1 MRYMS
6 IQRMHQ
12 CWPLQD
18 DAYPRVSMAVDT
30 AFMALGKAKPPLQ
43 IQIVVDR
50 GQRVFAN
57 EQAGQETHHHRR
69 HFLVDR
75 GLAVRETFLQGLE
88 LLPPFGTS
96 LRCRIQRRGDGHDVL
111 HVVTQLL
118 LFGADG
124 VETTVDAVGQTV
136 ELRFGEAPFFSSKFR
151 WIDSRTSL
159 NASAIRKPGGCSGP
173 P

>member
-1 MRYMS
+1 MG

-12 CWPLQD
+12 CRTLQN
-18 DAYPRVSMAVDT
+18 DADPRVSMAVD
-30 AFMALGKAKPPLQ
+30 AALVTLRKAKPPLQ

-57 EQAGQETHHHRR
+57 EQAGHETHHYHR
-69 HFLVDR
+69 HLLVDR
-75 GLAVRETFLQGLE
+75 GFAVLESILQGLE
-88 LLPPFGTS
+88 LLLPFGAA
-96 LRCRIQRRGDGHDVL
+96 LRCWIERLGNGRDVL
-111 HVVTQLL
+111 HVATQLL

-124 VETTVDAVGQTV
+124 VETAVDATGQSV
-136 ELRFGEAPFFSSKFR
+136 ELRLGEAPFFSSTFR

-159 NASAIRKPGGCSGP
+159 NASAIRKPGGCRGP

>member
-1 MRYMS
+1 MRDMR
-6 IQRMHQ
+6 IQGMDQR
-12 CWPLQD
+12 WSLQN
-18 DAYPRVSMAVDT
+18 DANPRVPMTVDVT
-30 AFMALGKAKPPLQ
+30 LVTLRNAKPTLQ
-43 IQIVVDR
+43 IQIVIERRQGVC
-50 GQRVFAN
+50 AN
-57 EQAGQETHHHRR
+57 EQTGHKARHHLR

-75 GLAVRETFLQGLE
+75 LLATLKAILQRLKL
-88 LLPPFGTS
+88 LLPLDAT
-96 LRCRIQRRGDGHDVL
+96 LRARFECRGNSRDVL
-111 HVVTQLL
+111 HVVAQFL

-124 VETTVDAVGQTV
+124 VETAVDATGQAV